1 MVALTV
7 ESEPARQASAGVHQ
21 TRMLIDREWV
31 DAVSGR
37 RFATINP
44 ATGTVIAEVA
54 EGDRADVDRAVQA
67 ARRAFESG
75 PWSKMNA
82 RERGR
87 LLYKLADLIEEHIDE
102 LAALET
108 LDNGK
113 PIRDSRNID
122 LPLAIETYRYYAGW
136 ADKIE
141 GCTIPVSGAYF
152 TYTRHEPIGVCGQ
165 IIAWNFPLL
174 LQAWKWAPALA
185 AGCTSVLKPAEQTP
199 LSALRVGELALEAGF
214 PPGVVNI
221 VPGYGDVGAAIAE
234 HPTIDMVAFTGSND
248 TGKLVMQAA
257 GRSNLKRVLLELGGK
272 SPNIVLDDADM
283 DAAVEGSFFGLF
295 WFEGQCCSAGSRLF
309 VQKGI
314 HDAFI
319 ERMLARTR
327 REKLGD
333 PFDPQT
339 TQGPLVNEEQYDRV
353 MGYIR
358 SGRDT
363 GATLLTGG
371 HRWGDRGYFIE
382 PTVFDDVR
390 DEMKIAR
397 EEIFGPVMSVLR
409 FDDLDE
415 AIERANHTSY
425 GLTAGVWTRDVS
437 KAHRLAAALKAGTV
451 WVNCYDA
458 LDVAAPFGGYK
469 QSGIGRELGKYALA
483 DYTQVKTVTVAV

>member
-1 MVALTV
+1 MVALTL
-7 ESEPARQASAGVHQ
+7 EIEPARQASAGVHQ
-21 TRMLIDREWV
+21 TRMLIDGEWV
-31 DAVSGR
+31 EAVSGR

-54 EGDRADVDRAVQA
+54 EGDKADVDRAVQA
-67 ARRAFESG
+67 ARRAFDSR

-87 LLYKLADLIEEHIDE
+87 LLYKLADLIEEHVDE

-141 GCTIPVSGAYF
+141 GCTIPVSGPYF

-339 TQGPLVNEEQYDRV
+339 TQGPLVNEEQYDKV

-371 HRWGDRGYFIE
+371 RRWGDRGYFIE

-409 FDDLDE
+409 FDDLGE

-437 KAHRLAAALKAGTV
+437 KAHRVAAALKAGTV

>member
-21 TRMLIDREWV
+21 PRMLIDREWV

-339 TQGPLVNEEQYDRV
+339 TQGPLVNEEQYDKV

>member
-1 MVALTV
+1 MVALTL
-7 ESEPARQASAGVHQ
+7 ESEPARRASTGVHQ
-21 TRMLIDREWV
+21 TKMLIDGEWV

-44 ATGTVIAEVA
+44 ATGTVIDEVA
-54 EGDRADVDRAVQA
+54 EGDKADVDRAVQA
-67 ARRAFESG
+67 ARRAFDSG

-87 LLYKLADLIEEHIDE
+87 LLYKFADLIEEHIDE

-141 GCTIPVSGAYF
+141 GCTIPVSGPYF
-152 TYTRHEPIGVCGQ
+152 TYTRHEPVGVCGQ

-185 AGCTSVLKPAEQTP
+185 AGCTSILKPAEQTP

-221 VPGYGDVGAAIAE
+221 VPGYGHVGAAIAE
-234 HPTIDMVAFTGSND
+234 HPSIDMVAFTGSD
-248 TGKLVMQAA
+248 ETGKLVMQAA
-257 GRSNLKRVLLELGGK
+257 ARSNLKRVSLELGGK
-272 SPNIVLDDADM
+272 SPNIVLDDANM

-295 WFEGQCCSAGSRLF
+295 WFEGQCCSAASRLF
-309 VQKGI
+309 VQKGVY
-314 HDAFI
+314 DAFV

-333 PFDPQT
+333 PFDPET
-339 TQGPLVNEEQYDRV
+339 TQGPLVSQEQYEKV

-363 GATLLTGG
+363 GAKLLIGG
-371 HRWGDRGYFIE
+371 RRWGDRGYFVE
-382 PTVFDDVR
+382 PTVFDEVR

-397 EEIFGPVMSVLR
+397 EEIFGPVMSILR

-415 AIERANHTSY
+415 AIQRANHSTY

-437 KAHRLAAALKAGTV
+437 KAHRVAAALRAGTV

-469 QSGIGRELGKYALA
+469 QSGFGRELGKYALA

>member
-1 MVALTV
+1 
-7 ESEPARQASAGVHQ
+7 
-21 TRMLIDREWV
+21 
-31 DAVSGR
+31 
-37 RFATINP
+37 
-44 ATGTVIAEVA
+44 
-54 EGDRADVDRAVQA
+54 
-67 ARRAFESG
+67 
-75 PWSKMNA
+75 
-82 RERGR
+82 
-87 LLYKLADLIEEHIDE
+87 
-102 LAALET
+102 
-108 LDNGK
+108 
-113 PIRDSRNID
+113 
-122 LPLAIETYRYYAGW
+122 
-136 ADKIE
+136 
-141 GCTIPVSGAYF
+141 
-152 TYTRHEPIGVCGQ
+152 
-165 IIAWNFPLL
+165 L

-339 TQGPLVNEEQYDRV
+339 TQGPLVNEEQYDKV

>member
-339 TQGPLVNEEQYDRV
+339 TQGPLVNEEQYDKV

-437 KAHRLAAALKAGTV
+437 KAHRVAAALKAGTV

>member
-1 MVALTV
+1 MVALTL
-7 ESEPARQASAGVHQ
+7 ESEPARGASTGVHQ
-21 TRMLIDREWV
+21 TKMLIDGEWV

-44 ATGTVIAEVA
+44 ATGTVIDEVA
-54 EGDRADVDRAVQA
+54 EGDKADVDRAVQA
-67 ARRAFESG
+67 ARRAFDSG

-87 LLYKLADLIEEHIDE
+87 LLYKFADLIEEHIDE

-108 LDNGK
+108 VDNGK

-141 GCTIPVSGAYF
+141 GCTIPVSGPYF
-152 TYTRHEPIGVCGQ
+152 TYTRHEPVGVCGQ

-185 AGCTSVLKPAEQTP
+185 AGCTSILKPAEQTP

-221 VPGYGDVGAAIAE
+221 VPGYGHVGAAIAE
-234 HPTIDMVAFTGSND
+234 HPSIDMVAFTGSD
-248 TGKLVMQAA
+248 ETGKLVMQAA
-257 GRSNLKRVLLELGGK
+257 ARSNLKRVSLELGGK

-295 WFEGQCCSAGSRLF
+295 WFEGQCCSAASRLF
-309 VQKGI
+309 VQKGV
-314 HDAFI
+314 HDAFV

-333 PFDPQT
+333 PFDPET
-339 TQGPLVNEEQYDRV
+339 TQGPLVSQEQYEKV

-363 GATLLTGG
+363 GATLLIGG
-371 HRWGDRGYFIE
+371 RRWGDRGYFVE
-382 PTVFDDVR
+382 PTVFDEVR

-397 EEIFGPVMSVLR
+397 EEIFGPVMSILR

-415 AIERANHTSY
+415 AIQRANHSTY

-437 KAHRLAAALKAGTV
+437 KAHRVAAALRAGTV

-469 QSGIGRELGKYALA
+469 QSGFGRELGKYALA

>member
-1 MVALTV
+1 
-7 ESEPARQASAGVHQ
+7 
-21 TRMLIDREWV
+21 
-31 DAVSGR
+31 
-37 RFATINP
+37 
-44 ATGTVIAEVA
+44 
-54 EGDRADVDRAVQA
+54 
-67 ARRAFESG
+67 
-75 PWSKMNA
+75 
-82 RERGR
+82 
-87 LLYKLADLIEEHIDE
+87 
-102 LAALET
+102 
-108 LDNGK
+108 
-113 PIRDSRNID
+113 
-122 LPLAIETYRYYAGW
+122 
-136 ADKIE
+136 
-141 GCTIPVSGAYF
+141 
-152 TYTRHEPIGVCGQ
+152 
-165 IIAWNFPLL
+165 
-174 LQAWKWAPALA
+174 
-185 AGCTSVLKPAEQTP
+185 
-199 LSALRVGELALEAGF
+199 
-214 PPGVVNI
+214 
-221 VPGYGDVGAAIAE
+221 
-234 HPTIDMVAFTGSND
+234 
-248 TGKLVMQAA
+248 
-257 GRSNLKRVLLELGGK
+257 
-272 SPNIVLDDADM
+272 
-283 DAAVEGSFFGLF
+283 
-295 WFEGQCCSAGSRLF
+295 

>member
-1 MVALTV
+1 MVALTLG
-7 ESEPARQASAGVHQ
+7 SEPAHRASPEVHQ
-21 TRMLIDREWV
+21 TKMLIDGEWV
-31 DAVSGR
+31 DAASGR
-37 RFATINP
+37 RFETINP

-54 EGDRADVDRAVQA
+54 EGDKADVDRAVHA
-67 ARRAFESG
+67 ARRAFDRG

-141 GCTIPVSGAYF
+141 GCTIPVSGPYF

-257 GRSNLKRVLLELGGK
+257 ARSNLKRVLLELGGK

-295 WFEGQCCSAGSRLF
+295 WFEGQCCSAASRLF

-314 HDAFI
+314 HDAFV

-339 TQGPLVNEEQYDRV
+339 TQGPLVSEEQYDKV

-382 PTVFDDVR
+382 PTIFDEVR

-415 AIERANHTSY
+415 AIERANHTTY

-437 KAHRLAAALKAGTV
+437 KAHRVAAALRAGTV

-469 QSGIGRELGKYALA
+469 QSGFGRELGKYALA
-483 DYTQVKTVTVAV
+483 DYTQVKTVTLAV

>member
-1 MVALTV
+1 MVALTL
-7 ESEPARQASAGVHQ
+7 ESEPARRASTGVHQ
-21 TRMLIDREWV
+21 TKMLIDGEWV

-44 ATGTVIAEVA
+44 ATGTVIDEVA
-54 EGDRADVDRAVQA
+54 EGDKADVDRAVQA
-67 ARRAFESG
+67 ARRAFDSG

-87 LLYKLADLIEEHIDE
+87 LLYKFADLIEEHIDE

-141 GCTIPVSGAYF
+141 GCTIPVSGPYF
-152 TYTRHEPIGVCGQ
+152 TYTRHEPVGVCGQ

-185 AGCTSVLKPAEQTP
+185 AGCTSILKPAEQTP

-221 VPGYGDVGAAIAE
+221 VPGYGHVGAAIAE
-234 HPTIDMVAFTGSND
+234 HPSIDMVAFTGSD
-248 TGKLVMQAA
+248 ETGKLVMQAA
-257 GRSNLKRVLLELGGK
+257 ARSNLKRVSLELGGK

-295 WFEGQCCSAGSRLF
+295 WFEGQCCSAASRLF
-309 VQKGI
+309 VQKGVY
-314 HDAFI
+314 DAFV

-333 PFDPQT
+333 PFDPET
-339 TQGPLVNEEQYDRV
+339 TQGPLVSQEQYEKV

-363 GATLLTGG
+363 GATLLIGG
-371 HRWGDRGYFIE
+371 RRWGDRGYFVE
-382 PTVFDDVR
+382 PTVFDEVR

-397 EEIFGPVMSVLR
+397 EEIFGPVMSILR

-415 AIERANHTSY
+415 AIQRANHSTY

-437 KAHRLAAALKAGTV
+437 KAHRVAAALRAGTV

-469 QSGIGRELGKYALA
+469 QSGFGRELGKYALA